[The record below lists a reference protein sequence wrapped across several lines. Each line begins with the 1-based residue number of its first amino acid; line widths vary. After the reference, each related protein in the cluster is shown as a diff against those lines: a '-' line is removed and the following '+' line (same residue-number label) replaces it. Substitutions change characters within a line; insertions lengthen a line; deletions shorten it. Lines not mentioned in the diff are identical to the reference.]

1 MANNCETTITI
12 HSSRVTDTELHNLVW
27 DGFTHNGKKYECP
40 FRYEEYREM
49 NDSDTTYG
57 ITRWSLTIEYGHA
70 LHAYLRTMDEALIMF
85 VEETDEFND
94 WLQVRIH
101 FGDGLVHWISED
113 VGYDEQNEE
122 ILMEDA
128 EASMEKKRKDFMALL
143 EHKANLLNPTSP
155 YLKEPEIQKLSIE
168 ITRLVQWIMAEAH
181 LHHEDVDKFNLM
193 NESFVYHHAQGD
205 KKKAFYEA
213 RKAKEFL
220 INKYCV
226 VDGEM
231 ISLKSQD
238 V

>member
-1 MANNCETTITI
+1 
-12 HSSRVTDTELHNLVW
+12 
-27 DGFTHNGKKYECP
+27 
-40 FRYEEYREM
+40 
-49 NDSDTTYG
+49 
-57 ITRWSLTIEYGHA
+57 
-70 LHAYLRTMDEALIMF
+70 MDEALIMF

-205 KKKAFYEA
+205 KKRHSTKLE
-213 RKAKEFL
+213 RRR
-220 INKYCV
+220 N
-226 VDGEM
+226 
-231 ISLKSQD
+231 S
-238 V
+238 